1 MSSRTFCRGVFCR
14 CACLKTLARVIAL
27 FGVFA
32 SISYA
37 QSPVV
42 TLAPTSLTF
51 ASQVVGTPSPT
62 QTVTLTNTGSAT
74 LSITKINI
82 TGPNIKD
89 YSQTNNCGKSLAA
102 GASCTITVTFT
113 PSAKGTRTANVS
125 VTDNATGSPQ
135 TVSLTGTGIA
145 PFVKLTPSS
154 LTFAGQQ
161 VGTTSASQSVTL
173 KNTGNATLTINSI
186 TANGDFAQTNT
197 CGSTLA
203 ISASCTLSVTFT
215 PTASGTRTGSVSIS
229 DNAIGSPQA
238 VTLTGTGL
246 APVVTLSPTAL
257 TFISQTVGT
266 TSSPQTVTLTN
277 TGNSSLT
284 ITSIAATGDYA
295 QTNTCGS
302 TVNAGANCSIS
313 VTFTP
318 TTTGTRTGAVTIADN
333 ATGSP
338 QTVSLSGTGTTS
350 TAPAVSLSTTSLTFG
365 NQVVGTT
372 SSPQSVTL
380 TNTGNATLTITT
392 IVASGDYAQTN
403 TCGSNVVAGA
413 NCSVSVTFTPATT
426 GTRTGT
432 ITFTDDAGDSPE
444 TVSLTGTGMLAVASP
459 TLTVL
464 GPGPRIRHSAALD
477 SATNSM
483 ITFGGQNTS
492 INNFNDVWQSIVYED
507 VTVHW
512 LPVNPSGTPPA
523 ARYGH
528 TGVYDPT
535 NSRMMIFAGAQGVG
549 TPAPCQNDMWVLQ
562 NANALGGT
570 PTWVQLSASGGPP
583 TARYG
588 HASVYDPS
596 TNSMIVFGGSD
607 CASGLFNDVWVLSNA
622 NGLGGTPVWTQLS
635 PGGSAPSGREASSA
649 IYDTTNNVMVVYG
662 GDQGSSATLGDVWV
676 LFHANGIGGTPTWT
690 QLFPTGTAPSART
703 GQSAVYDSANNR
715 MMVFGGVN
723 SAGTVLADTWI
734 LTGANGQAGTP
745 AWSLLTVTN
754 GTAKAYHSAV
764 YNAATNEMTV
774 FAGSIGIVPSDD
786 HIFTLFKANGLP

>member
-1 MSSRTFCRGVFCR
+1 
-14 CACLKTLARVIAL
+14 
-27 FGVFA
+27 
-32 SISYA
+32 
-37 QSPVV
+37 
-42 TLAPTSLTF
+42 
-51 ASQVVGTPSPT
+51 
-62 QTVTLTNTGSAT
+62 
-74 LSITKINI
+74 
-82 TGPNIKD
+82 
-89 YSQTNNCGKSLAA
+89 
-102 GASCTITVTFT
+102 
-113 PSAKGTRTANVS
+113 
-125 VTDNATGSPQ
+125 
-135 TVSLTGTGIA
+135 
-145 PFVKLTPSS
+145 
-154 LTFAGQQ
+154 
-161 VGTTSASQSVTL
+161 
-173 KNTGNATLTINSI
+173 
-186 TANGDFAQTNT
+186 
-197 CGSTLA
+197 
-203 ISASCTLSVTFT
+203 
-215 PTASGTRTGSVSIS
+215 VSIS

-246 APVVTLSPTAL
+246 APLVSLAPSTL

-277 TGNSSLT
+277 TGNSSLS
-284 ITSIAATGDYA
+284 ITSITITGDYA

-302 TVNAGANCSIS
+302 TVAAGANCNVS

-318 TTTGTRTGAVTIADN
+318 TTTGTCTGTVTITDD

-338 QTVSLSGTGTTS
+338 HSVSLSGTGTTS
-350 TAPAVSLSTTSLTFG
+350 TAPAVSLSATSLAFS

-380 TNTGNATLTITT
+380 TNTGNATLNITS
-392 IVASGDYAQTN
+392 IAAGEDYAQTN
-403 TCGSNVVAGA
+403 TCGSTVTAGA
-413 NCSVSVTFTPATT
+413 TCSVSITFTPTTT

-432 ITFTDDAGDSPE
+432 ITFSDDASDSPQ

-483 ITFGGQNTS
+483 IIFGGQNTS
-492 INNFNDVWQSIVYED
+492 INNFNDVWQSVVFDD
-507 VTVHW
+507 VTVHF

-535 NSRMMIFAGAQGVG
+535 NSRLMIFGGALGVG

-562 NANALGGT
+562 NANGLGGT
-570 PTWVQLSASGGPP
+570 PSWVQLTGSGGPP
-583 TARYG
+583 VARYG
-588 HASVYDPS
+588 HASVYDPN

-622 NGLGGTPVWTQLS
+622 NGIGGTPVWTQLS
-635 PGGSAPSGREASSA
+635 PGGGAPSGREASSA
-649 IYDTTNNVMVVYG
+649 IYDPTTNVMVVYG
-662 GDQGSSATLGDVWV
+662 GDQGSSTRLGDVWA
-676 LFHANGIGGTPTWT
+676 LSHANGTGGTPTWA
-690 QLFPTGTAPSART
+690 QLFPSGTAPSART
-703 GQSAVYDSANNR
+703 GHSAVYDSANNR

-723 SAGTVLADTWI
+723 SAGAVLADTWI

-754 GTAKAYHSAV
+754 GTAKAYHSAI
-764 YNAATNEMTV
+764 YNPATNEMTV
-774 FAGSIGIVPSDD
+774 FAGAIGIVPSDD